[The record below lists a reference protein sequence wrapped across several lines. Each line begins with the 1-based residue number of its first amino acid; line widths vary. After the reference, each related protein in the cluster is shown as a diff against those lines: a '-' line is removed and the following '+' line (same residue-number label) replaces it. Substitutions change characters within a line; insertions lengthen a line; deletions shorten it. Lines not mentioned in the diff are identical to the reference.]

1 MGWVMACIKGKRV
14 MREGERERRR
24 WSLRETERTTKK
36 QKEEKGRRLSVLSSK
51 VERNLIERLD

>member
-24 WSLRETERTTKK
+24 WSLRETEQTKSK
-36 QKEEKGRRLSVLSSK
+36 KRKRAGVCLSCLLKWKET
-51 VERNLIERLD
+51 